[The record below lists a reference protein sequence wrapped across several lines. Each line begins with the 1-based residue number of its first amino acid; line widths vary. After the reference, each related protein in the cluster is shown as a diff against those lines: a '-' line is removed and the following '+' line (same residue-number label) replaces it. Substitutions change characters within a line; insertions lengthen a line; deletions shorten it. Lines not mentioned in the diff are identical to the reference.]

1 MDNSQSTTI
10 VKNAGIVILNSFIP
24 SLFTRLDLTVGK
36 QFKDNESREKA
47 ALYLQYLV
55 TGQQINDDYLLPL
68 NKVLCGLAMNEPIKE
83 SIEVTSTEKK
93 LMEGLLKATVNYWP
107 SIGQTSVNGFRGNW
121 LVRDGFI
128 IENEERWELVVE
140 KRAYDVLLNRSPFT
154 FSIVKFPWM
163 NKPLYVNWQY

>member
-10 VKNAGIVILNSFIP
+10 VENAGIVILNSFIP
-24 SLFTRLDLTVGK
+24 ALFTRLDLTVGK

-83 SIEVTSTEKK
+83 NIEVTSTEKE
-93 LMEGLLKATVNYWP
+93 LMEGLLKATVNYWS

-163 NKPLYVNWQY
+163 NKPLYVNWKY

>member
-24 SLFTRLDLTVGK
+24 ALFTRVDLTVGK
-36 QFKDNESREKA
+36 QFKDRESREKA
-47 ALYLQYLV
+47 ALYFQYLV
-55 TGQQINDDYLLPL
+55 TGQQITDDYLLPL

-83 SIEVTSTEKK
+83 SIEVTSTEKE

-140 KRAYDVLLNRSPFT
+140 RRAYDVLLNRSPFT

>member
-10 VKNAGIVILNSFIP
+10 VENAGIVILNSFIP
-24 SLFTRLDLTVGK
+24 ALFTRLDLTVGK

-83 SIEVTSTEKK
+83 SIEVTSTEKE

-107 SIGQTSVNGFRGNW
+107 SIGQTVNGFRGNW

-140 KRAYDVLLNRSPFT
+140 RRAYDVLLNRSPFT

>member
-10 VKNAGIVILNSFIP
+10 VKNAGIVIITSFIP

-83 SIEVTSTEKK
+83 SIEVTSTEKE
-93 LMEGLLKATVNYWP
+93 LVEGLLKATVNYWP

-140 KRAYDVLLNRSPFT
+140 KRAYDMLLNRSPFT